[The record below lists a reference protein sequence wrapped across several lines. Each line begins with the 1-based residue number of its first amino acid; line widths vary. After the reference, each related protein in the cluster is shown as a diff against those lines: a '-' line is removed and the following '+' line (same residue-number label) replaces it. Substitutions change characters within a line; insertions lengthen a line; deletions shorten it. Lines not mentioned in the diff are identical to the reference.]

1 MAHKARGQTSLFGE
15 IIDWMLAP
23 LLIIWPISIA
33 ADYFLAYSVAGTAF
47 DQQLKDRVIA
57 VARQVSFADERLTVD
72 LPPEAIAI
80 LDADE
85 LDEVL
90 FQVRGPTDEI
100 IAGETKL
107 GTVEFTPE
115 FEPQTVYFR
124 NETLDGLDT
133 RIAYSFA
140 QVNGVAGAVLIQVA
154 ETGEKRARLASGI
167 VGKVLAWQFVIVPLG
182 LFLVWLGLSRGIEPL
197 NRIGESMR
205 NRRPQDL
212 SPIDRNEAP
221 EEAWPLIDSI
231 NELMARLKQS
241 LKGQQRFIADAAHQL
256 KTPLAGLRTQADLAL
271 RGSEMRDIQHT
282 MKQIAASADRAGRL
296 VNQLL
301 LLARTESDQ
310 TSLPPFEA
318 IDIDALV
325 RETTLDWVPTAL
337 EHNIDL
343 GFEAL
348 GGGGKV
354 AGNALLL
361 RELINNLLDNAIR
374 YTPPGGRVTTRVTSG
389 ERVILEI
396 EDDGIG
402 IDQDERERVF
412 ERFYRVLGTGAE
424 GSGLGLAIVREIVE
438 LHEANVLLLPNPA
451 GRGTLARVIFP
462 RSGAAPLRLVA

>member
-1 MAHKARGQTSLFGE
+1 MAQKARGQTSLFGE
-15 IIDWMLAP
+15 IVDWMLAP

-33 ADYFLAYSVAGTAF
+33 ADYFLSYSVAGTAF
-47 DQQLKDRVIA
+47 DQQLKDRVVAVSHQIA
-57 VARQVSFADERLTVD
+57 FEDESLTVN
-72 LPPEAIAI
+72 LPPAAIAI
-80 LDADE
+80 LGADE

-90 FQVRGPTDEI
+90 FQVRGLHDEI
-100 IAGETKL
+100 VAGEEKL

-115 FEPQTVYFR
+115 MEPQTVYFR
-124 NETLDGLDT
+124 NETLDGRDM

-140 QVNGVAGAVLIQVA
+140 QVSGLPGAVLIQVA
-154 ETGEKRARLASGI
+154 ETGEKRAQLASGI

-197 NRIGESMR
+197 NRIGQSMR

-231 NELMARLKQS
+231 NDLMARLKQS
-241 LKGQQRFIADAAHQL
+241 LKVQQRFIADAAHQL

-271 RGSEMRDIQHT
+271 RGSEMRDIQYT
-282 MKQIAASADRAGRL
+282 MKQIAASADRAARL

-310 TSLPPFEA
+310 NSLPPFEP
-318 IDIDALV
+318 IDVDALV
-325 RETTLDWVPTAL
+325 REATQDWVPVAL
-337 EHNIDL
+337 EHHIDL
-343 GFEAL
+343 GYEAA
-348 GGGGKV
+348 GGV
-354 AGNALLL
+354 ARVTGNGLLL
-361 RELINNLLDNAIR
+361 RELINNLIDNAIR
-374 YTPPGGRVTTRVTSG
+374 YTPAGGRVTARVAAG

-402 IDQDERERVF
+402 IEQDERERVF

-438 LHEANVLLLPNPA
+438 LHAANVLLLPNPA
-451 GRGTLARVIFP
+451 GQGTLARVVFP
-462 RSGAAPLRLVA
+462 RGGGATLKLVA